1 MYLKGGGRMD
11 LNQAAGG
18 SRVERKKE
26 ETRQKIIAAAMD
38 LFRKQGVDATTME
51 QVAAEA
57 DVAKGTLYNHFPA
70 KEAIISAYMQ
80 RSFREKKST
89 RIERFRK
96 MPDTRSRMIL
106 LIEELTDG
114 ILEYRDIF
122 EKYLV
127 YRMQTMVSVH
137 QDDSVKSGFYLLGAE
152 IIKVGQESGEIRSDV
167 PPFVLRELFEF
178 AFIEV
183 VKQVYLG
190 LDKTSVRP
198 VIEKMV
204 DLIINGARR

>member
-1 MYLKGGGRMD
+1 MD

-38 LFRKQGVDATTME
+38 LFKKQGVDATTME
-51 QVAAEA
+51 QIAAEA

-89 RIERFRK
+89 RIEHFRK

-106 LIEELTDG
+106 LIEELVDG
-114 ILEYRDIF
+114 VLEYRDIF

-127 YRMQTMVSVH
+127 YRMQTMVSV
-137 QDDSVKSGFYLLGAE
+137 
-152 IIKVGQESGEIRSDV
+152 
-167 PPFVLRELFEF
+167 
-178 AFIEV
+178 
-183 VKQVYLG
+183 
-190 LDKTSVRP
+190 
-198 VIEKMV
+198 
-204 DLIINGARR
+204 

>member
-1 MYLKGGGRMD
+1 MD
-11 LNQAAGG
+11 ANGAAGG
-18 SRVERKKE
+18 SRTERKKE
-26 ETRQKIIAAAMD
+26 ETRHKIITVAMD
-38 LFRKQGVDATTME
+38 LFMKQGVDATTME
-51 QVAAEA
+51 QIAAEA

-114 ILEYRDIF
+114 IMEYQDIF
-122 EKYLV
+122 EKYLG

-137 QDDSVKSGFYLLGAE
+137 QDDSVKSGFYLLGDE
-152 IIKVGQESGEIRSDV
+152 IIEMGQESGEIRADV

-183 VKQVYLG
+183 VKQVYLEPE
-190 LDKTSVRP
+190 KTSVRP

-204 DLIINGARR
+204 DLVIDGARR